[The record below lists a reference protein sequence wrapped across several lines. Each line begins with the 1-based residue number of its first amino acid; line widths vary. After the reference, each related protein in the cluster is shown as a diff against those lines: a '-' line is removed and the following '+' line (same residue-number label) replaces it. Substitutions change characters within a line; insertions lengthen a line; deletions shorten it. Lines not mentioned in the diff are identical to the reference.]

1 MERGST
7 KGQPVIACG
16 RRLRAILVL
25 AAILACCAFPLPAQT
40 ETLTLHLIMHVPEY
54 ANVDISPVGEPEL
67 DTNSFNGCVSMET
80 YEWEHDDGYTVV
92 CIEHV

>member
-1 MERGST
+1 MGRGSA
-7 KGQPVIACG
+7 KGQLVIACG
-16 RRLRAILVL
+16 SRLRAILVL

-80 YEWEHDDGYTVV
+80 YEWEHDGGYTVV